1 MDEGGKDGTEA
12 NDSNGKGDV
21 KRINDYCLG
30 SVSALMLIEFQVI
43 GLSPLWKGVYVF
55 QISAV
60 CQSGF

>member
-55 QISAV
+55 
-60 CQSGF
+60 